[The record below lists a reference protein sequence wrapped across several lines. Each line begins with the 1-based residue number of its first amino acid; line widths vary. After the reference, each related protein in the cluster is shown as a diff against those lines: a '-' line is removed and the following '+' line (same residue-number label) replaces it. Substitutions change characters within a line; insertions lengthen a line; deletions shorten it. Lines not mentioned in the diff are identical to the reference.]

1 MNKLLLTLLPLVLTG
16 CLNIE
21 YTGKK
26 FTPQEYVRYVTA
38 PDAVPLDDYILI
50 GKFTVSPTHSPHP
63 YVVEE
68 AVLEKSREYG
78 GDILLFN
85 STQVLPRHSYN
96 NDAEEFGA
104 PDPAERKVSEEEK
117 KHFGKAAPLT
127 SLPSRTRKK
136 QIYRFSLYKNK
147 AEVKR
152 QLGY

>member
-1 MNKLLLTLLPLVLTG
+1 MKKLLLPLLPLILTG

-26 FTPQEYVRYVTA
+26 FTPQEHVKYVTA

-50 GKFTVSPTHSPHP
+50 GKFTVEPTHMPHP

-78 GDILLFN
+78 GDILLLN
-85 STQVLPRHSYN
+85 SAQLLPRHTHN
-96 NDAEEFGA
+96 TDAEEFGA
-104 PDPAERKVSEEEK
+104 PDPANRKVSEEEK
-117 KHFGKAAPLT
+117 KRFGEAAPLT
-127 SLPSRTRKK
+127 SLPHRTRKK